1 VFPVP
6 PLAPAD
12 VGDDGDDN
20 DDGDDDAERTKQRQ
34 VDESI
39 HASLTYPFR
48 STVAKVGTDL
58 RGVGISEG
66 GPHLQ
71 TSSAVKTEVFAESH
85 VQARNFHVDQFI
97 WLDVF
102 GSGCGGGGALILE
115 HASTPGDDSSKV
127 HVKTPMSSK
136 EETEEEEVDEREEE
150 G

>member
-97 WLDVF
+97 LV
-102 GSGCGGGGALILE
+102 GCLWFWMRRWRGA
-115 HASTPGDDSSKV
+115 DSRTCFNAV
-127 HVKTPMSSK
+127 
-136 EETEEEEVDEREEE
+136 R
-150 G
+150 